1 MINLRLFLFPSE
13 IEFLSLAH
21 QYINTMSKHYFFV
34 VLLCLVILCALAGC
48 LRPSASGSRSAG
60 ASPCFY
66 QDSLRTFGRALQLF
80 KEQKYPEANAC
91 FDSLFNLPLAD
102 ADHPDAMTEEEF
114 RRLATRT
121 FDRLMVSYNILGQYR
136 EGYEHLDSLE
146 RLNHPVVSRHCRRE
160 LWVAKAQMLMAEG
173 RQAETLDYLDRAMA
187 LQGENDDPESEI
199 YCTSVAGITYM
210 GADTVTDR
218 AERALER
225 ACRTEKLAGGTR
237 VGCYPLAVGKLGSI
251 YLMKGEYEKCIALSR
266 EAVEKETEDESA
278 QGRLAA
284 AENLMNTYNELGLY
298 DEALRYCSIGT
309 RVRNVRGLSNMVGR
323 FFRIKADIHMH
334 LNQLDSAL
342 YAYDQADSCFAVYG
356 AEDLRKCLRLHRAL
370 CLSRM
375 PDSVS
380 RALQVFSEVI
390 PTAPEFYSAYS
401 YCMYGEALAGA
412 GRWAEAV
419 RWLEPGLRKAQP
431 LDLLLC
437 AETAGNLAECYSHLG
452 RKDELA
458 KLFPQYRALKDSV
471 VNREKVRQLASANI
485 RFETEKK
492 EQENRALTA
501 EVKLKNAS
509 IKVYTA
515 VGTGLLI
522 LVLAVTG
529 WFVMRHRNLS
539 LHLRLKAQQ
548 QQMADER
555 LREQETQLRRL
566 IASRQ
571 ELNERNRELLRQ
583 LSEIQTAHRN
593 SCDLDRVME
602 SLQSNLL
609 TREEEEH
616 FRSAFSALYPL
627 ALIHL
632 REVCPGVTRSEE
644 LFCMLVVMNLTNEEL
659 ARTLGISPAS
669 VSKTR
674 YRLRL
679 KLELPEGSDVDVAV
693 KEVMKA

>member
-1 MINLRLFLFPSE
+1 
-13 IEFLSLAH
+13 
-21 QYINTMSKHYFFV
+21 MSKHYFV
-34 VLLCLVILCALAGC
+34 IVLLCCVIPCTLAGC
-48 LRPSASGSRSAG
+48 LRSSASGGRSTT

-66 QDSLRTFGRALQLF
+66 QDSLRTFGRGAQLL
-80 KEQKYPEANAC
+80 KEQKYREANAC
-91 FDSLFNLPLAD
+91 FDSLFNLPLVD

-114 RRLATRT
+114 RRLAARA
-121 FDRLMVSYNILGQYR
+121 FDHLMVSYNILGQYR
-136 EGYEHLDSLE
+136 EGYEYLDSLE
-146 RLNHPVVSRHCRRE
+146 RLNHPVLSRRCRRE
-160 LWVAKAQMLMAEG
+160 IWVTKAQMLMAQG
-173 RQAETLDYLDRAMA
+173 RFAETLDCLDRAMA
-187 LQGENDDPESEI
+187 LQGENEDPESEI

-210 GADTVTDR
+210 GADTTTDR

-225 ACRTEKLAGGTR
+225 AYRAEQLAGHTR
-237 VGCYPLAVGKLGSI
+237 IGCYPMAVGKLGLI
-251 YLMKGEYEKCIALSR
+251 YLMKGDYEKCIALSR
-266 EAVEKETEDESA
+266 EAVEKADDDEFS
-278 QGRLAA
+278 QGRLIA
-284 AENLMNTYNELGLY
+284 AENLMNTYNELGLF
-298 DEALRYCSIGT
+298 DEALRYCTIGT
-309 RVRNVRGLSNMVGR
+309 RARKVKGLSNMVGR
-323 FFRIKADIHMH
+323 FFRTKADIHAR

-356 AEDLRKCLRLHRAL
+356 ARDLRNCLRLHRAL

-375 PDSVS
+375 PDSLS
-380 RALQVFSEVI
+380 RALQVFSEVVPI
-390 PTAPEFYSAYS
+390 APESYSAYS

-412 GRWAEAV
+412 GRWEEAV
-419 RWLEPGLRKAQP
+419 RWLEPGMRKAQP

-437 AETAGNLAECYSHLG
+437 AEAAGNLAECYHHLG
-452 RKDELA
+452 KKEELT

-492 EQENRALTA
+492 EQENRALSA
-501 EVKLKNAS
+501 EVELKNAS
-509 IKVYTA
+509 IRVYTA
-515 VGTGLLI
+515 VGMGVLI

-529 WFVMRHRNLS
+529 WLVMRHRNLS
-539 LHLRLKAQQ
+539 LRLRLKAQQ

-555 LREQETQLRRL
+555 LHQQEAQLRRL

-602 SLQSNLL
+602 SLQSNLI

-616 FRSAFSALYPL
+616 FRSTFSALYPS

-632 REVCPGVTRSEE
+632 REACPGVTRSEE
-644 LFCMLVVMNLTNEEL
+644 LFCMLIVLNLSNEEM
-659 ARTLGISPAS
+659 ARTLGISVAS
-669 VSKTR
+669 VSKIR

-679 KLELPEGSDVDVAV
+679 KLQLPEGSDVDA
-693 KEVMKA
+693 EVRGLMKA